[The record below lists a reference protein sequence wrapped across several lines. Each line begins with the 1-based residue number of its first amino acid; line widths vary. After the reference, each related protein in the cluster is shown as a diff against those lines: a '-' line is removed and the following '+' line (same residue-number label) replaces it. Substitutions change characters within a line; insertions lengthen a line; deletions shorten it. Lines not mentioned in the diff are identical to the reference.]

1 MKISARRREML
12 RKEELR
18 NKATFINQKREF
30 ARYIEIRANQGN
42 LRSLAEE
49 IHAKFGEPPA
59 WFCAEDRCAFA
70 AHFWYAKKRYECSTP
85 PASSVPS
92 PAWVTPTIIKNLQSI
107 NEELLSTKITENEAM
122 QAAVN
127 LANLG
132 QLVRQIKDA
141 SNGQN

>member
-1 MKISARRREML
+1 MKISAHRCEML
-12 RKEELR
+12 RKEKLR
-18 NKATFINQKREF
+18 NKAAFISQKHEF
-30 ARYIEIRANQGN
+30 ARHIEIRVNQGN

-49 IHAKFGEPPA
+49 IHAKFGEPPG
-59 WFCAEDRCAFA
+59 WFSAEDRCAFA
-70 AHFWYAKKRYECSTP
+70 AHFWHAKKHCECSTP

-92 PAWVTPTIIKNLQSI
+92 PAWVTPTIVKSMQAI
-107 NEELLSTKITENEAM
+107 NEELLSIKLSENEAM

-141 SNGQN
+141 ANGQN